1 MTWLSLGS
9 LALPFQ
15 LQRQGVA
22 LRSEIAQLGVELTT
36 GQSSDPAQR
45 LRGETGAL
53 SALTSRVSRLEA
65 FDQNARMLSARAEVS
80 QSALGRANTARE
92 RVAAGMLA
100 AAVVS
105 ADAASLTAAGT
116 TARGALQDVI
126 QSLNQRVGGQSLF
139 AGAATDAIP
148 LPDAS
153 SMIAAVMP
161 LVTGLDSADAVAAAV
176 DAAFTAPGGLFE
188 TALYQGAA
196 AAPGALLDTGAGS
209 LDQPTAADPAI
220 RGLLAALVTS
230 ALTADPAMSLGLDQR
245 RSLAQSGAES
255 LLGNASALSALQ
267 GQVGEMQAT
276 LEGRLLQY
284 QTEKDALT
292 TARQDLIGIDPYK
305 AASRLEEARTQLET
319 LYTVTAR
326 TARLSLAEYLR

>member
-15 LQRQGVA
+15 LQRQGVN
-22 LRSEIAQLGVELTT
+22 LRGEIAQIGVELTT

-53 SALTSRVSRLEA
+53 SALTARLSRLEA
-65 FDQNARMLSARAEVS
+65 FDQNARMLSARTEVS
-80 QSALGRANTARE
+80 QTALGRADTARE

-116 TARGALQDVI
+116 TANNALQDVI

-139 AGAATDAIP
+139 AGAATDATP
-148 LPDAS
+148 LPDAA
-153 SMIAAVMP
+153 SMIAAVLP
-161 LVTGLDSADAVAAAV
+161 LVAGLDSAEAVAATI
-176 DAAFTAPGGLFE
+176 DSAFTAPGGLFD
-188 TALYQGAA
+188 TTFYQGAA

-209 LDQPTAADPAI
+209 LDQPTAANPAI

-230 ALTADPAMSLGLDQR
+230 ALTAEPALPLGLDQR
-245 RSLAQSGAES
+245 RSLAKFGAES

-276 LEGRLLQY
+276 LEGTLLQF
-284 QTEKDALT
+284 QTEKDSLT

-326 TARLSLAEYLR
+326 TARLSLAGYLR